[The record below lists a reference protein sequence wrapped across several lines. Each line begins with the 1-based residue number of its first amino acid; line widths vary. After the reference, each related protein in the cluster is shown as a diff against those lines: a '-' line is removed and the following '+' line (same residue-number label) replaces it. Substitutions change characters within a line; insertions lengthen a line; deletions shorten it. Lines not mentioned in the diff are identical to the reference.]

1 MDLDFNAIAQ
11 ELDSGAFGETAQAD
25 QPASQPNQQAFDP
38 NMVIQYKA
46 SGKDLSEPLST
57 VIQRA
62 QRGYDY
68 AQLVSEHKQREAELQ
83 AKYQQA
89 QEMAARWQPYHEYA
103 EKNPEWADHVR
114 QQWEQRLSG
123 YQPPSQ
129 NQFSQ
134 STDSSQY
141 NLPPEVSQKI
151 ARMEQFIEQQEMQ
164 AQMAQRAAE
173 DQALATEIEQIR
185 KSYPDIDFSHTDP
198 ETGESLEARVLR
210 HAQDNRIFNFE
221 AAFKHYYFDK
231 LLDRQVLKAKE
242 DAAKALTQAQK
253 SGFLASGDKPMLTQN
268 PFSGQQNKHMSYHQA
283 MDLAARELGL

>member
-1 MDLDFNAIAQ
+1 MELDFNAMTQ
-11 ELDSGAFGETAQAD
+11 DLESGSFAAPAPAAEAG
-25 QPASQPNQQAFDP
+25 QPAQSSFDP

-68 AQLVSEHKQREAELQ
+68 AQLVSDHKQREAEAQ
-83 AKYQQA
+83 SKFQQA
-89 QEMAARWQPYHEYA
+89 QEMAQKWQPYHEYA

-114 QQWEQRLSG
+114 QQWENRLSNQ
-123 YQPPSQ
+123 QPSNTMQQPSE
-129 NQFSQ
+129 
-134 STDSSQY
+134 SSHY
-141 NLPPEVSQKI
+141 NLPPEVAQKI
-151 ARMEQFIEQQEMQ
+151 SRMEQFIEQQEQQ
-164 AQMAQRAAE
+164 AQMAQRASE

-185 KSYPDIDFSHTDP
+185 KSYPDIDFGHTDP

-242 DAAKALTQAQK
+242 DATKALTQANK
-253 SGFLASGDKPMLTQN
+253 SGFLASGDKPMLSQN

-283 MDLAARELGL
+283 MDVAARELGF

>member
-1 MDLDFNAIAQ
+1 M
-11 ELDSGAFGETAQAD
+11 ELDYTAMAQDLESVGETAPAEQAG
-25 QPASQPNQQAFDP
+25 QPAQSSFDP

-46 SGKDLSEPLST
+46 SGKDLSEPMST
-57 VIQRA
+57 VIKRA
-62 QRGYDY
+62 QQGYNY
-68 AQLVSEHKQREAELQ
+68 AQLVAGHKQRESELESRI
-83 AKYQQA
+83 QQA
-89 QEMAARWQPYHEYA
+89 NDKEQRWQPYHEYA

-114 QQWEQRLSG
+114 QQWENRLS
-123 YQPPSQ
+123 YQKPSNPMQ
-129 NQFSQ
+129 QP
-134 STDSSQY
+134 TESSQY

-151 ARMEQFIEQQEMQ
+151 SRMEQFIEQQEIQ
-164 AQMAQRAAE
+164 AQMAQRASE
-173 DQALATEIEQIR
+173 DHALATEIEQIR

-242 DAAKALTQAQK
+242 DATKALTQAQK

-268 PFSGQQNKHMSYHQA
+268 PFISQQNKHMSYHQA
-283 MDLAARELGL
+283 MDVAARELGF

>member
-1 MDLDFNAIAQ
+1 MELDYNAMAQ
-11 ELDSGAFGETAQAD
+11 ELESGSFEAPAPAEQAG
-25 QPASQPNQQAFDP
+25 QPGQSAFDP

-46 SGKDLSEPLST
+46 SGRDLSEPLST

-68 AQLVSEHKQREAELQ
+68 AQLVEQHKQREAELQ
-83 AKYQQA
+83 AQHQQA
-89 QEMAARWQPYHEYA
+89 QEMAQRWQPYHEYA

-114 QQWEQRLSG
+114 QQWEQRLS
-123 YQPPSQ
+123 YQQPSNPMQ
-129 NQFSQ
+129 QQTMDSPQF
-134 STDSSQY
+134 
-141 NLPPEVSQKI
+141 NLPPEVSEKI
-151 ARMEQFIEQQEMQ
+151 ARMEQFIQQQEMQ
-164 AQMAQRAAE
+164 AQMAQRASE
-173 DQALATEIEQIR
+173 DQALAQEIEQIR
-185 KSYPDIDFSHTDP
+185 KSYPDIDFAHTDP

-242 DAAKALTQAQK
+242 DATKALTQAQK

-268 PFSGQQNKHMSYHQA
+268 PFNQQQNKHMSYHQA
-283 MDLAARELGL
+283 MDVAARELGF